1 MAIQLPIFDAHK
13 KWICEIICYRII
25 LIFFADDLDEV
36 DEDEE
41 ISFKV
46 PTKKDEPEV
55 PENGSADNSKEKLTN
70 QDDLE
75 VPEDPGSPNLKQ
87 IKHNVLNLFEKEAD
101 EEPQL
106 VQLGR
111 YYKVVNIYFS
121 PSKLYG
127 SSKARFLAKN
137 QL

>member
-13 KWICEIICYRII
+13 KWIFEILCYWII

-36 DEDEE
+36 DEDKE

-55 PENGSADNSKEKLTN
+55 LENGSADNSKEKVTN

-87 IKHNVLNLFEKEAD
+87 IKHNVLILFEKKAD

-111 YYKVVNIYFS
+111 YYKVVNIHFS

-127 SSKARFLAKN
+127 SSKARFLTKN